1 MNEAQREA
9 VANADAQQQIAEYL
23 QTIPG
28 ALLAAVAQGRVD
40 MNKLAA
46 DELASRGLNEQG
58 KWVGFDTARAA

>member
-9 VANADAQQQIAEYL
+9 VAHADAQQIAEYL
-23 QTIPG
+23 QTIPA